1 MQDQLVLIQEIFG
14 RSNFTDNVQSGNLS
28 EVIAAVADLDEERLI
43 STDLLGDAIEASLS
57 ETGGTKDIGLY
68 RTPDHIRQFMVG
80 LIEPTMEDT
89 IFDINMQKLI
99 QFNYPKRCCA

>member
-1 MQDQLVLIQEIFG
+1 VQDQLVLIQEIFG